1 MFRWCV
7 LVVAY
12 WLLSCQWTSLKEPWL
27 HFLWT
32 FLSDICAHWW
42 DPPESSL
49 GLTVPALSDFHQTEM
64 LQALHHFNGPSLHSL
79 SNMAI
84 SLILLSRGAG
94 SLPWLAAALLM
105 QARVPLAFFAARAH
119 YWFMCSLVTTRS
131 FPASCFPA
139 MWPTV
144 CGCSFPGAGFY
155 TSLRWTSLSSEGW
168 YC

>member
-1 MFRWCV
+1 MCFSCCLLTLVLSVDIPERALAPFSLNLPFRYLCPLMRPPWV
-7 LVVAY
+7 FSRLNSPSS
-12 WLLSCQWTSLKEPWL
+12 LRLSSDRNAPGPSSFW
-27 HFLWT
+27 WT
-32 FLSDICAHWW
+32 FF
-42 DPPESSL
+42 
-49 GLTVPALSDFHQTEM
+49 ALP
-64 LQALHHFNGPSLHSL
+64 LQYGH
-79 SNMAI
+79 I

-155 TSLRWTSLSSEGW
+155 TSLRWTSSSSEGW